1 MGGAEWKKMVT
12 AHTTD
17 DKTRETQGAL
27 GWITA
32 DQPIPVL
39 GRVVPELLAPAMATA
54 VNGYTLP
61 VKSAMG
67 WHVMVVWEKRKG
79 GAPTLEE
86 VGPGLKERMTNVKAH
101 EIYPQLIADLKKKYD
116 VVVYEDRFQEFMEG
130 PLGEQGLFEL
140 AQKTTD
146 SEQKI
151 WYYEQIVLK
160 FPGGGYADKAQFM
173 IGFTRAEELRDY
185 EGAEKAFK
193 ILLERYP
200 GSELAESARW
210 MLENMRNPDIPHLE
224 GDPLSGR
231 VPAGGS

>member
-1 MGGAEWKKMVT
+1 
-12 AHTTD
+12 
-17 DKTRETQGAL
+17 
-27 GWITA
+27 
-32 DQPIPVL
+32 
-39 GRVVPELLAPAMATA
+39 
-54 VNGYTLP
+54 
-61 VKSAMG
+61 
-67 WHVMVVWEKRKG
+67 
-79 GAPTLEE
+79 
-86 VGPGLKERMTNVKAH
+86 
-101 EIYPQLIADLKKKYD
+101 
-116 VVVYEDRFQEFMEG
+116 MEG

-185 EGAEKAFK
+185 EGAEKAFRV
-193 ILLERYP
+193 LLDRYP